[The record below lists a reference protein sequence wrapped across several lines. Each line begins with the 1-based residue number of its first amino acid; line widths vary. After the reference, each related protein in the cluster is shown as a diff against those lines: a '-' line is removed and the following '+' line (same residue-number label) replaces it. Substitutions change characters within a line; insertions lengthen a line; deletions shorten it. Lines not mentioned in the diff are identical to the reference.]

1 MHFYDT
7 QNNRQENFAHI
18 QASAMWLGFS
28 WSLCRGLKLQ
38 HECNS
43 RKIGVNAFSTRF
55 KSRTATYRSKHK

>member
-18 QASAMWLGFS
+18 QAGAMGLVFS
-28 WSLCRGLKLQ
+28 WSLCRGLKMQ

-43 RKIGVNAFSTRF
+43 RKIVVNAFGARY
-55 KSRTATYRSKHK
+55 KSRTADYRS